1 MVSYRIRAVESTPLS
16 GGEVFHV
23 DSVVDGSHHPCHIHA
38 SESVVPDHGVE
49 HVVRSI
55 VVTIYAKANLRSVLG
70 DVLPDGSRFG
80 IAHVFLSFL

>member
-1 MVSYRIRAVESTPLS
+1 MASYRIRAVESTPLS

-70 DVLPDGSRFG
+70 DVLPDGSRLG
-80 IAHVFLSFL
+80 IAHFFLSFL